1 METAIKLGLLV
12 PGGFFFKK
20 KKKKKKLVVEGL
32 REQH

>member
-20 KKKKKKLVVEGL
+20 KKKKKNLVVEGL